1 MVKNDI
7 QSYLSNK
14 IIIQCVC
21 NSVISGL
28 FLLAASSTV
37 SSSSSTTEQPT
48 SSSSST
54 NIKVMPTS
62 TKEIST
68 VKVVTPSKDITPL
81 PTAPLPPQITAGA
94 ISGAGLLSPMH
105 SVLLLLLFITC
116 LLIL

>member
-7 QSYLSNK
+7 QSYQSNI

-37 SSSSSTTEQPT
+37 SSSTTEQPT

-62 TKEIST
+62 TKETST
-68 VKVVTPSKDITPL
+68 VKVVTPSKDIIPL

-94 ISGAGLLSPMH
+94 LSGAGLLSPMQ

-116 LLIL
+116 ILIL